1 MLKNTTK
8 TFVLLA
14 ALGALFMGVGSILG
28 QGGLIIGLLLGI
40 VFVGG
45 SYWFSDKVAVKAAR
59 PKPVSEQEA
68 PQLYAIVRDL
78 TAARRHADAR
88 DLHRAAS
95 QPNAFATGRN
105 EHHAAVA
112 VTQGL
117 LQVVDEN
124 ELRGVLAHEISHVRN
139 RDILI
144 GSVAATV
151 ALAITFLARMVMW
164 GAIFGGGGGNRD
176 RDNNIFGLLAMVIL
190 APLAA
195 GLLQMALSRSR
206 EYEADRSGA
215 ELIGTGEPLASA
227 LLKIEAYAKQVPM
240 DIDPAHA
247 TAYIINPFAGRKV
260 QVRQPLLEPPADGRP
275 RRPPASSA
283 RRAAVR
289 YRLRGS
295 VAEVRELQR
304 HLEVVLAERGD
315 RGLEVVALL
324 ARHPQ
329 LLALHLVLH
338 ALEPE
343 ALDELADLAGLVGGD
358 ADVQRRGLA
367 HAALRRFLDL
377 AVRRAA

>member
-1 MLKNTTK
+1 MFKNTVK

-14 ALGALFMGVGSILG
+14 ALGALFMGVGSIWG
-28 QGGLIIGLLLGI
+28 SGGLFIGLILGV

-59 PKPVSEQEA
+59 AKPVSEQEA
-68 PQLYAIVRDL
+68 PQLYGIVRDL
-78 TAARRHADAR
+78 TQRADMPMPAIYI
-88 DLHRAAS
+88 APAS

-117 LQVVDEN
+117 LQVVDDN

-151 ALAITFLARMVMW
+151 ALGITFLARMAMW
-164 GAIFGGGGGNRD
+164 GAIFGGGGRGSD
-176 RDNNIFGLLAMVIL
+176 SRDNNVFGMLAMVIL

-215 ELIGTGEPLASA
+215 ELIGTGEPLATA
-227 LLKIEAYAKQVPM
+227 LLKIDAYARQVPM
-240 DIDPAHA
+240 DVDPAHA

-260 QVRQPLLEPPADGRP
+260 SFANLYSSHPPTADRV
-275 RRPPASSA
+275 A
-283 RRAAVR
+283 
-289 YRLRGS
+289 RLRHQH
-295 VAEVRELQR
+295 V
-304 HLEVVLAERGD
+304 
-315 RGLEVVALL
+315 
-324 ARHPQ
+324 
-329 LLALHLVLH
+329 
-338 ALEPE
+338 
-343 ALDELADLAGLVGGD
+343 
-358 ADVQRRGLA
+358 
-367 HAALRRFLDL
+367 
-377 AVRRAA
+377 